1 MDTASII
8 TELESALTTQLQFAG
23 ADPAV
28 ETAGRAL
35 IASLAPAVRTAT
47 MTLAEQAA
55 EEVRA
60 QLPDYSVDLVL
71 SEGEPSL
78 VVRSPETGPLPF
90 SGEDLAAR
98 LTVRLPSVL
107 KNELEQAAGDSGD
120 SVNAYIIK
128 TLASRAGQRKA
139 RRRITETF
147 DT

>member
-1 MDTASII
+1 MDTAGII
-8 TELESALTTQLQFAG
+8 TELENALTTQLEIAA

-28 ETAGRAL
+28 ETAGKAL
-35 IASLAPAVRTAT
+35 LASLRPAVKSAAIS
-47 MTLAEQAA
+47 LAEQAA

-60 QLPDYSVDLVL
+60 QLPDHSVDVVIGD
-71 SEGEPSL
+71 GEPAL
-78 VVRSPETGPLPF
+78 VVRAPEADSVAF

-107 KNELEQAAGDSGD
+107 KHQLEEAAGDTGD

-128 TLASRAGQRKA
+128 TLASRSA
-139 RRRITETF
+139 RRKVKRRVTETF